1 MDSNGNGNGHSSR
14 SMLEYG
20 LIVVLVIIVIYGA
33 YYMYNKK
40 KHPMFPANISCS
52 ADADC
57 PKGQSCSIP
66 KSMMMYGGSS
76 TGTCVPSK

>member
-1 MDSNGNGNGHSSR
+1 MDNNGNGHGSR

-20 LIVVLVIIVIYGA
+20 LIAVLVIIVIYA
-33 YYMYNKK
+33 VYYMYNKK
-40 KHPMFPANISCS
+40 KHPISIVSCS
-52 ADADC
+52 ADTDC

-76 TGTCVPSK
+76 TGTCVLSK